1 MLNFIRINEY
11 MIKVDDICYIKEVGC
26 GCHIVCKFGTIDIAK
41 LDEGVLDCI
50 YGKLNET
57 AELEPVIATT
67 TKEEVLDTPEIN
79 CIWSHCSMC
88 TYFCQATDY
97 AKRPGVVSIRCSRW
111 GWKGEVEEEAIDT
124 FSPDDWEGIVN
135 EN

>member
-11 MIKVDDICYIKEVGC
+11 IIKADDICYIKEVGC

-57 AELEPVIATT
+57 TELEPIVAETT
-67 TKEEVLDTPEIN
+67 PEEVPNPPEIN
-79 CIWSHCSMC
+79 CVGCIWSHCRMC
-88 TYFCQATDY
+88 SHFCMTTDY
-97 AKRPGVVSIRCSRW
+97 TLRPGVLKVRCSKY
-111 GWKGEVEEEAIDT
+111 GYEQQIEEEAMDT
-124 FSPDDWEGIVN
+124 HGPDDWR
-135 EN
+135 